1 MHSRE
6 KRTIHHVAILANSHK
21 EESAC
26 LVEEMTSYLEGRNIT
41 SEVVLTTTFDEI
53 SSVGSSTDLAIILG
67 GDGTVLSCARFLHS
81 RGIPMLAVNLGSFGF
96 ITEVGKDE
104 WKEAF
109 ELWEKGKAHVSRRLM
124 VRVSVQRKGNRL
136 FNSHG
141 LNEVTISSSGISRMV
156 LLQLY
161 INETSGG
168 LFRSDGVIVSTP
180 TGSTGYS
187 LAAGGPILD
196 VDLDALIINPICAFT
211 LSNRPLVVTG
221 DDVIRIVV
229 SPHQKTE
236 LSLTVDG
243 QVLFPLEEEDEII
256 IEKSHSK
263 ALLIESTKRN
273 YYEVI
278 RDKLNWSGGMHA

>member
-1 MHSRE
+1 MHSRQVRSV
-6 KRTIHHVAILANSHK
+6 KNVAILANSHK
-21 EESAC
+21 EETDC
-26 LVEEMTSYLEGRNIT
+26 LVGEITEYLDSRGIRHEVMLTSSFEEVSLINETS
-41 SEVVLTTTFDEI
+41 
-53 SSVGSSTDLAIILG
+53 DLAIILG

-96 ITEVGKDE
+96 ITEVGKEE
-104 WKEAF
+104 WKDAF
-109 ELWEKGKAHVSRRLM
+109 ELYEKGHAHVSRRLM
-124 VRVSVQRKGNRL
+124 VRVSVQRSKSRV
-136 FNSHG
+136 FHSHG
-141 LNEVTISSSGISRMV
+141 LNEVTISSSGLSKMV

-161 INETSGG
+161 INDTNSG
-168 LFRSDGVIVSTP
+168 LFRSDGVIVATP

-221 DDVIRIVV
+221 DDVVKIVV
-229 SPHQKTE
+229 KPDQKTQ

-243 QVLFPLEEEDEII
+243 QVLFPLEEGDEII
-256 IEKSHSK
+256 VEKSHSK